1 MAIGWSWRILE
12 VSFVPPAGAVM
23 LTIVVLLGN
32 VIWEIYWVTAVLFQQ
47 PLFDKRTVGFRNL
60 FVSFRKTC

>member
-32 VIWEIYWVTAVLFQQ
+32 VIWKIYWVTTVLLQQ
-47 PLFDKRTVGFRNL
+47 SLFDKRTVGFRDL
-60 FVSFRKTC
+60 FVSFRETC